1 MRQRWYSWQSTLL
14 CSLTGF
20 PFPLSLCH
28 SCQLISDYGDAFNL
42 PFCISLSLVLHFVLS
57 SMALNYC
64 NFVLQSL
71 INSCSVPFSR
81 FHPIELKAMTPA
93 LANGV
98 NAELKYPTTRKWL
111 ETHIMAPTFLQLFW
125 EIRLWCRLKKGQ
137 YPALVVGNENKTDF
151 RTSFLDLAVASV
163 QLPGPFSA
171 ACFWVGFGR
180 LSCHQCQW
188 SEEIGFSFVTCTW
201 LD

>member
-28 SCQLISDYGDAFNL
+28 SCQLVSDYGDAFNL

-111 ETHIMAPTFLQLFW
+111 ETHIMAPTFMQLFW
-125 EIRLWCRLKKGQ
+125 EIRPVKERPVSSTCGREGEQNRFQYIFSRPGCGVSPASWAILCCLLLSRLWMSVLSSVSVVRRNRL
-137 YPALVVGNENKTDF
+137 
-151 RTSFLDLAVASV
+151 
-163 QLPGPFSA
+163 
-171 ACFWVGFGR
+171 
-180 LSCHQCQW
+180 
-188 SEEIGFSFVTCTW
+188 
-201 LD
+201 